1 MCGFAF
7 GCHAQ
12 ARPKMETTT
21 AVWTRWWC
29 RKARDRRVVCD
40 KNVCDRGIRDR
51 MVCDRVRVGSVIR
64 RRLRECV
71 GDDTA
76 GLSIGRYALRMY
88 ICMTMSAMSTIGNV
102 TMSNSTTNW

>member
-29 RKARDRRVVCD
+29 RKARDGRVVRH
-40 KNVCDRGIRDR
+40 RGRVR
-51 MVCDRVRVGSVIR
+51 DRVRVGSVIR

-76 GLSIGRYALRMY
+76 GLSIGRYACVSELCVAY
-88 ICMTMSAMSTIGNV
+88 ICMYDNV
-102 TMSNSTTNW
+102 GRVDHRQCHHVE